1 MASSSKGG
9 ALSLDIYYNG
19 YFSLKPLTYHNAD
32 MLTTTV
38 DVTPLTFSELKI
50 FVQNNIGSVVTGL
63 YYFSNGLK
71 CIKSDDDLRLF
82 VEKWQSTDEGIIAL
96 YVSHNNESLIEY
108 SGDYV
113 LVILNP
119 ATYYKDSD
127 DESDVASLDHLSE
140 GEEELRQVRI
150 KERQILDE
158 KKKTNE
164 LVVFDESKLLLENE
178 SDDNENEHEV
188 DPLFSDLGDESQKD
202 KPHVEPEVNLDED
215 MPISDEDEIV
225 FDPNKRDYPIHDPNT
240 HWKLK
245 KPRLGELY
253 ADLDQVKDCL
263 TFYSVANGYQ
273 LWYEKSD
280 SEKLLVRCGFDEK
293 NRRKKKLPRDPN
305 KPCCPFRLRAECQ
318 DWTSDICPNIIK
330 VLELHKKIQRKWSL
344 NPSGWHQ
351 FEQPEDYVSNSFK
364 VSTYRR
370 IYAFNILPVGGIDMW
385 KKRKHVPM
393 KPPLER
399 RMPGRPTLNRTKD
412 KSEMKNNKHN
422 VLYMLYDDAEL
433 VDVQLEQAQTEEM
446 NVDATAVKPDDVIK
460 ETTPVNE
467 ETSAQVIGDTT
478 APVVQ
483 ETTPN
488 VVPANDDEASLKR
501 RYDDYWQAQYNAGYI
516 PPRRTSQRLSMNN
529 YNRKVIQEYAGQG
542 LTPDEAFD
550 VE

>member
-164 LVVFDESKLLLENE
+164 VVVFDESKLVLENE

-245 KPRLGELY
+245 KPRLGM
-253 ADLDQVKDCL
+253 DCDA
-263 TFYSVANGYQ
+263 VENG
-273 LWYEKSD
+273 L
-280 SEKLLVRCGFDEK
+280 SESFNSHIK
-293 NRRKKKLPRDPN
+293 NARRKPIIGMLEDIRSYVMTRNYTLMK
-305 KPCCPFRLRAECQ
+305 ECQ

-351 FEQPEDYVSNSFK
+351 FEVRQGNLEAYV
-364 VSTYRR
+364 
-370 IYAFNILPVGGIDMW
+370 D
-385 KKRKHVPM
+385 
-393 KPPLER
+393 
-399 RMPGRPTLNRTKD
+399 
-412 KSEMKNNKHN
+412 
-422 VLYMLYDDAEL
+422 
-433 VDVQLEQAQTEEM
+433 
-446 NVDATAVKPDDVIK
+446 
-460 ETTPVNE
+460 
-467 ETSAQVIGDTT
+467 
-478 APVVQ
+478 
-483 ETTPN
+483 TTPN
-488 VVPANDDEASLKR
+488 VVPANEDEARLKR
-501 RYDDYWQAQYNAGYI
+501 RYDDFWQGQYNAGYR

-529 YNRKVIQEYAGQG
+529 YNRKVIKDYAGQG
-542 LTPDEAFD
+542 VTPDEAFD

>member
-273 LWYEKSD
+273 LWNYTLMK
-280 SEKLLVRCGFDEK
+280 
-293 NRRKKKLPRDPN
+293 
-305 KPCCPFRLRAECQ
+305 ECQ

-351 FEQPEDYVSNSFK
+351 FE
-364 VSTYRR
+364 
-370 IYAFNILPVGGIDMW
+370 
-385 KKRKHVPM
+385 
-393 KPPLER
+393 
-399 RMPGRPTLNRTKD
+399 
-412 KSEMKNNKHN
+412 N
-422 VLYMLYDDAEL
+422 VLCMLFDDDDL
-433 VDVQLEQAQTEEM
+433 VDVQLEQANTEDM
-446 NVDATAVKPDDVIK
+446 NVDATAVKPDDAIK
-460 ETTPVNE
+460 DTASHANEDTTAQVNEDTTAPVNE
-467 ETSAQVIGDTT
+467 ETSAQVNEETSAQVNED
-478 APVVQ
+478 
-483 ETTPN
+483 TTPN
-488 VVPANDDEASLKR
+488 VVPANEDEARLKR
-501 RYDDYWQAQYNAGYI
+501 RYDDFWQGQYNAGYR

-529 YNRKVIQEYAGQG
+529 YNRKVIQDYAGQG
-542 LTPDEAFD
+542 VTSDEAFD